1 MSDYNARLG
10 VNAWTINASHG
21 MYTADSRMVDL
32 YVKDHPTFLPI
43 FAVGNE
49 NNGSASSILPPSTSK
64 NGLSIGAVTYTSS
77 SPEVA
82 SFSGQGPTLDGRIK
96 PDLVAPGVNI
106 CSGQAEE
113 SLTPFG
119 TSCGSDSHANGA
131 SMYMEMSGT
140 SQATAVAGGASAL
153 VR

>member
-1 MSDYNARLG
+1 MAPGAELIAYAMEHNPTGVFGRIGSLYDIYFDAMSDYNARLG

-49 NNGSASSILPPSTSK
+49 NNGSSSSILPPSTSK

-82 SFSGQGPTLDGRIK
+82 SF
-96 PDLVAPGVNI
+96 
-106 CSGQAEE
+106 QAKVQ
-113 SLTPFG
+113 
-119 TSCGSDSHANGA
+119 H
-131 SMYMEMSGT
+131 
-140 SQATAVAGGASAL
+140 
-153 VR
+153 